1 MSDLNDHLTGP
12 NAMFLRKRFFV
23 QKIFEQM
30 EPNLRFTGMFN
41 AVPIDSRSVIITK
54 EASSKAA
61 DTKKVW
67 PAKLNESSEWP
78 GISIS
83 SMTQESAMLQKYG
96 FELRIGE
103 DYLKLSEGAGII
115 TRAMDRVAFWMA
127 QFREAKIAANLI
139 ADGTA
144 LGSDWAPVCQW
155 SDSTNVNYNPL
166 EDLIKFKRKMRKVN
180 KAFTCTDIF
189 VNTADYED
197 LELWSINV
205 NADLAKR
212 ELIGKTMV
220 GDNSLYIPALKAN
233 VHRIDEGVDEGSIL
247 GIDAVH
253 PFATYYYYNDSKYGS
268 QSVNYNTREG
278 MKTVPGLGLNLH
290 QYFDDDKMEI
300 VNKLWFD
307 FVFSVEDAD
316 GAINDTG
323 I

>member
-1 MSDLNDHLTGP
+1 MSDLADHLTGP
-12 NAMFLRKRFFV
+12 NAYFLRKKFFV
-23 QKIFEQM
+23 KKIFEQM
-30 EPNLRFTGMFN
+30 EPNLRFTGMFD
-41 AVPIDSRSVIITK
+41 AVPLDARTAIITK
-54 EASSKAA
+54 EASSKAS

-67 PAKLNESSEWP
+67 PKKLTESADWP

-83 SMTQESAMLQKYG
+83 SMTQDAAMLQKYG

-139 ADGTA
+139 AGGTA
-144 LGSDWAPVCQW
+144 LGGDWAPICQW
-155 SDSTNVNYNPL
+155 SNPTNASYNPL

-197 LELWSINV
+197 LELWSINI
-205 NADLAKR
+205 NADIAKR
-212 ELIGKTMV
+212 ELIGKTEV
-220 GDNSLYIPALKAN
+220 GDTSLYIPALKAN

-253 PFATYYYYNDSKYGS
+253 PFATYYYYNDSNYGS
-268 QSVNYNTREG
+268 KEVIYNTREG
-278 MKTVPGLGLNLH
+278 QKTVPGLGLNVH
-290 QYFDDDKMEI
+290 QYFDDNKMEI

-307 FVFSVEDAD
+307 FVFAVEDPD

>member
-12 NAMFLRKRFFV
+12 NAHFLRKKFFV

-30 EPNLRFTGMFN
+30 EPNLVFTGLFN

-54 EASSKAA
+54 ESTNKAS

-67 PAKLNESSEWP
+67 PAKLNESADWP

-83 SMTQESAMLQKYG
+83 SMTQDSAMLQKYG

-144 LGSDWAPVCQW
+144 LSTNWAPSAVW
-155 SDSTNVNYNPL
+155 SDSSNSTPL
-166 EDLIKFKRKMRKVN
+166 QDLIKFKRSMRKVN
-180 KAFTCTDIF
+180 KAFACTDIF
-189 VNTADYED
+189 VNTADYND
-197 LELWSINV
+197 LELWLIDT

-212 ELIGKTMV
+212 QLIGQTTV
-220 GDNSLYIPALKAN
+220 GENSVYIPALKAT
-233 VHRIDEGVDEGSIL
+233 VHRMDEGVDEGVIL
-247 GIDAVH
+247 GIDGVH
-253 PFATYYYYNDSKYGS
+253 PFATYYYYNDGKYGS
-268 QSVNYNTREG
+268 PSVAYNTREG
-278 MKTVPGLGLNLH
+278 QKTVPGLGLNVH
-290 QYFDDDKMEI
+290 QYFDDNKMEI

-307 FVFSVEDAD
+307 FVFAVEDAE
-316 GAINDTG
+316 GTINDSG